1 MSFGAPAYLWL
12 LLLVPALSAIA
23 AVWVRWRGRARA
35 RFGHAADARGASYV
49 TATVAIA
56 AVALA
61 SLAAARPQAG
71 ERDAAVEDRGIDLA
85 IVLDVSQSMLA
96 DDVQPS
102 RLALA
107 QQELAV
113 FVDRLRGDRT
123 GIVIFAKDP
132 FVRSPLTPDMRA
144 VRALIEGIG
153 DERGLVEPGSDLGAA
168 VRAGQR
174 LLAGGEADTK
184 AMLIVSDGEDHG
196 AGVAAAIVDAKAAG
210 IRIYT
215 AGAGTA
221 RGAPV
226 RDVDPETLQLH
237 DRIDDAGEPVLT
249 RLDAAALRTIAAAGD
264 GRYIDLTDGER
275 PLSSLAPELHGLA
288 RTRFADASSARPI
301 ERFQLFAA
309 AALALAVAGLVSPLL
324 RSGRG
329 HSRWRGLPQLW
340 RGLFSPRF
348 WRWWP
353 LAGVALIAAVC
364 SSGVADVNR
373 AGNRDYAAGNF
384 DDAIA
389 RYKTAQALAPG
400 RPEPYYN
407 AGNAFNGKGEFGQ
420 AIEEAHRALD
430 AASQDHMIAA
440 AEYALGNHY
449 AAADRPRDARD
460 AYLRALLA
468 APGDDDARH
477 NLELMEARLQASPT
491 PTPEPRREPT
501 PPGGTPGAQG
511 GTPEPGGSSGTPAAT
526 PGEGTPQPSGSAE
539 PSAEDLQRRL
549 EDALEGIEG
558 EFSEQDALRIL
569 DLLAQTNRRAI
580 DRPVTGAGASNPDY

>member
-12 LLLVPALSAIA
+12 LVLVPALAAIGIF
-23 AVWVRWRGRARA
+23 WVRWRARARA
-35 RFGHAADARGASYV
+35 RFGHAAGSGAAPYV
-49 TATVAIA
+49 AAIVAVA

-61 SLAAARPQAG
+61 SFAAARPQAG
-71 ERDAAVEDRGIDLA
+71 ERETTVEDRGIDLA

-96 DDVQPS
+96 DDVQPT

-107 QQELAV
+107 QQELAA

-132 FVRSPLTPDMRA
+132 FVRSPLTSDMRA
-144 VRALIEGIG
+144 VRDLIEGIG

-215 AGAGTA
+215 AGAGTS

-264 GRYIDLTDGER
+264 GRYIDLTDGEQ

-288 RTRFADASSARPI
+288 RTRFGDASSAQPV

-309 AALALAVAGLVSPLL
+309 AALALSVAGLLTPLP
-324 RSGRG
+324 RSWRRLLI
-329 HSRWRGLPQLW
+329 SRPWRA
-340 RGLFSPRF
+340 LFSPR
-348 WRWWP
+348 RWWP
-353 LAGVALIAAVC
+353 LAGVALIASVC
-364 SSGVADVNR
+364 SSGVAEVNR
-373 AGNRDYAAGNF
+373 AGNRDYAAANF
-384 DDAIA
+384 DDAVA
-389 RYKTAQALAPG
+389 RYKTAQALAPQ

-407 AGNAFNGKGEFGQ
+407 AGNAFDRKGEFGQ
-420 AIEEAHRALD
+420 AIEETQRGLD
-430 AASQDHMIAA
+430 AAPQDRIIAI

-460 AYLRALLA
+460 AYRRALLA
-468 APGDDDARH
+468 APGDRDAKH
-477 NLELMEARLQASPT
+477 NLELMDARLQASPT
-491 PTPEPRREPT
+491 PTQEPRREPT
-501 PPGGTPGAQG
+501 RPGGPLGNQG

-526 PGEGTPQPSGSAE
+526 PGAGTPDPSGSVE
-539 PSAEDLQRRL
+539 LTNEELQRRL
-549 EDALEGIEG
+549 EDALKGIEG

-580 DRPVTGAGASNPDY
+580 ERPVTGAVASNPDY

>member
-1 MSFGAPAYLWL
+1 MSFGAAAYLWL
-12 LLLVPALSAIA
+12 LILVPALTALA
-23 AVWVRWRGRARA
+23 ATWVRWRARA
-35 RFGHAADARGASYV
+35 RVRFGRAAGGGAAPYV
-49 TATVAIA
+49 AAIAAIA

-61 SLAAARPQAG
+61 SFAAARPQAG
-71 ERDAAVEDRGIDLA
+71 ERQAAVEDRGIDLA

-107 QQELAV
+107 QQELAA

-123 GIVIFAKDP
+123 GIVIFAKEP
-132 FVRSPLTPDMRA
+132 FVRAPLTSDLRA

-174 LLAGGEADTK
+174 LLAGGEADTE

-237 DRIDDAGEPVLT
+237 DRIDDTGQPVLT
-249 RLDAAALRTIAAAGD
+249 RLDASALRTIAAAGE
-264 GRYIDLTDGER
+264 GRYIDLTDGEQ

-288 RTRFADASSARPI
+288 RTRFGDASSARPI
-301 ERFQLFAA
+301 ERFQLFAGV
-309 AALALAVAGLVSPLL
+309 ALALAVAGLVWPRL

-329 HSRWRGLPQLW
+329 PFVVW
-340 RGLFSPRF
+340 RGLFSRRRL

-353 LAGVALIAAVC
+353 LGGVALLAAVC

-373 AGNRDYAAGNF
+373 QGNRDYAAGNF

-389 RYKTAQALAPG
+389 RYKTAQALAPQ

-407 AGNAFNGKGEFGQ
+407 AGNAFDRKGDFAQ
-420 AIEEAHRALD
+420 AIEEAQRALD
-430 AASQDHMIAA
+430 AASQGRIIAV

-460 AYLRALLA
+460 AYRRALLA

-477 NLELMEARLQASPT
+477 NLELMEARLQESPT

-501 PPGGTPGAQG
+501 LPGGPSGGPG
-511 GTPEPGGSSGTPAAT
+511 GTPEPDGASGTPATT
-526 PGEGTPQPSGSAE
+526 PGAGTPDPSGSAE

-549 EDALEGIEG
+549 EDALRGIEG

-580 DRPVTGAGASNPDY
+580 ERPVTGAVASNPDY